1 MSMTFSDKDI
11 DIQMLKLQCYISLM
25 LYTEIQIDIIE
36 AKKLIPITTTYILTK
51 SRVEVVS

>member
-36 AKKLIPITTTYILTK
+36 AKKLIPITTTHILTK